1 MKKQQRKLAPA
12 EPYEKLEGMQR
23 VIIDLTLGHREP
35 ANEAERKLL
44 KEIDEIKKRGYIID
58 LPLD

>member
-1 MKKQQRKLAPA
+1 
-12 EPYEKLEGMQR
+12 MQR

-35 ANEAERKLL
+35 ANEAERRLL

-58 LPLD
+58 LPFD